1 MQRKIITCVALVAL
15 AAALAAPATAQV
27 DSEVWFGTL
36 FRTVDLLSLRQSGGA
51 AAPGEGRYEL
61 TLKAVFGSENVGPR
75 DIVAFEEN
83 PRFTFAAGLLGWK
96 RPAASTP
103 PAPAQPPELARRL
116 LLLKPAIVVLD
127 DEVLRSPTGWRFHW
141 CFWLANRARIEGP
154 TFRIDEDSGALV
166 AETLLPAEAQPSS
179 HDEIAESRTARH
191 AVHIVSKNGVARER
205 FVHVIQ
211 LCGKG
216 EEPRR
221 LRSAALAKEGGLVEL
236 SVDTGEQ
243 TLRLTLPRWDAGAGA
258 IAIESA
264 DGTKLLESRP
274 LASGILPH
282 TPEGMK
288 LLEQWDSAY
297 RGGTRPGWDTGRPSS
312 ELVKAVAS
320 GKIKPCRTLELGCG
334 LGTNAIHLAGCKFN
348 VSALDI
354 SPSALSGAMERAEKA
369 NVNVNWVLADVLAP
383 PKIGPFDF
391 IYDRGCYHGVRRGN
405 AAGYVETLRKLTRP
419 GGLVLI
425 EAGNANEARQ
435 YGPPRVKEEE
445 LRADFSP
452 DFDFVE
458 LREAHFDTSD
468 PKAQG
473 ALSWFILLRR
483 KEKS

>member
-1 MQRKIITCVALVAL
+1 MRGIL
-15 AAALAAPATAQV
+15 
-27 DSEVWFGTL
+27 
-36 FRTVDLLSLRQSGGA
+36 
-51 AAPGEGRYEL
+51 EGR
-61 TLKAVFGSENVGPR
+61 R
-75 DIVAFEEN
+75 
-83 PRFTFAAGLLGWK
+83 
-96 RPAASTP
+96 
-103 PAPAQPPELARRL
+103 
-116 LLLKPAIVVLD
+116 
-127 DEVLRSPTGWRFHW
+127 
-141 CFWLANRARIEGP
+141 
-154 TFRIDEDSGALV
+154 FRIPDESGVLI
-166 AETLLPAEAQPSS
+166 AETLLPKDVTRAFVDSS
-179 HDEIAESRTARH
+179 DESGSATHDLYVTPKDPHARTRFLH
-191 AVHIVSKNGVARER
+191 VVQLRDKVEDVPFPRCSVS
-205 FVHVIQ
+205 
-211 LCGKG
+211 
-216 EEPRR
+216 
-221 LRSAALAKEGGLVEL
+221 AKESGLVEL

-258 IAIESA
+258 IAIDKA
-264 DGTKLLESRP
+264 DGTKIVPRRP

-312 ELVKAVAS
+312 ELVKAVES

-334 LGTNAIHLAGCKFN
+334 LGTNAIYLAGRKFD

-354 SPSALSGAMERAEKA
+354 APSALSGAMERAKKA

-405 AAGYVETLRKLTRP
+405 AAGFVETLRKLTRP
-419 GGLVLI
+419 GSLVLI

-435 YGPPRVKEEE
+435 YGPPRIKEEE

-458 LREAHFDTSD
+458 LREAHFDTTD
-468 PKAQG
+468 PKAEG

-483 KEKS
+483 KDKP